1 MVSQDGIPIPEPDL
15 CGPIRLLLLQPG
27 LPSDPLVLK
36 IVHSQLIP
44 DLFSADRP
52 YEAISYRCGG
62 PEEHIQCLPEGTL
75 SIHGNIGKALRRFR
89 RPQEERALWTDE
101 ICINQIDEDEKSTQF
116 QQMGTIY
123 ACASQVLIYLG
134 DGVSKIGDM
143 DDMSAMGAFEGLYS
157 NSRGSKIME
166 GEVACSKFA
175 VVVCGSKEVSWERFH
190 QWPSRIPSSFLD
202 EKWPGILS
210 YSSNFTCGDG
220 KLLDHLYRN
229 REAQVTN
236 PRDKVFALLNL
247 LSPKDHAKWTG
258 LINYTAPLTDLYTQ
272 VAKGI
277 LEETKSLGIL
287 SAAAGRPSTQCP
299 SIQLPSWVPDWSYPE
314 AFSRPPESLVMH
326 QTANER
332 PFSAGGS
339 CGEID
344 IDLAQRMLTVRGFRV
359 SIVHRLCEQLRIY
372 RGDGCGN
379 PDWRSM
385 DILLRHFR
393 RHYNYSPELPTDSSS
408 LLEQVKD
415 LSEYVDIISVASEE
429 TNVSI
434 LIKVISGESEGTA
447 DSVARSPS
455 YVQLAKTR
463 LAQMLLNPES
473 NELSVEA
480 WLGPFTK
487 RSFWATGYR
496 GLWETENGH
505 RGLFPTTM
513 LEGDVIVILEGGPVP

>member
-52 YEAISYRCGG
+52 YEAISYRWGG

-101 ICINQIDEDEKSTQF
+101 ICINQIDEDEKSTRF
-116 QQMGTIY
+116 QQMGTVY

-166 GEVACSKFA
+166 GVLFCSGSNGFTESGWSRRLLVRSLQWLSVVRKRSPGNDFISGLHESRHLSSTRNGQGSCHTARISLVAM
-175 VVVCGSKEVSWERFH
+175 GN
-190 QWPSRIPSSFLD
+190 
-202 EKWPGILS
+202 
-210 YSSNFTCGDG
+210 Y
-220 KLLDHLYRN
+220 
-229 REAQVTN
+229 
-236 PRDKVFALLNL
+236 
-247 LSPKDHAKWTG
+247 WT
-258 LINYTAPLTDLYTQ
+258 IYLYTQ

-393 RHYNYSPELPTDSSS
+393 RHYNYSPELPTYSSS